1 MATVAMSVDG
11 VEEILRGFS
20 RLSKGVQ
27 KKYLGSSVREVV
39 KAAIPEVKAMTPKGP
54 TGNLRRSVGMKL
66 EKKKTTTAVGLVGY
80 RRKKNDPSNSEKG
93 FHAYWAEE
101 GVADRYPQRGAL
113 RIPLKYA
120 RRYKYI
126 NNLINVPG
134 GVGPTANL
142 AIETWAAYVKSVRGY
157 TGSGRFARWAERNLP
172 QMKEQLVGK
181 LEKNLAKAI
190 AEEERRMTR
199 KASGKK

>member
-1 MATVAMSVDG
+1 MARFAMTVEG

-27 KKYLGSSVREVV
+27 RKYLGSSVREVV
-39 KAAIPEVKAMTPKGP
+39 KAAIPEVKAVTPRGP
-54 TGNLRRSVGMKL
+54 TGNLRRSVGIKL

-80 RRKKNDPSNSEKG
+80 RRKKDGNNRELG

-101 GVADRYPQRGAL
+101 GTKDRYPKRGAL

-120 RRYKYI
+120 RKYKYI

-157 TGSGRFARWAERNLP
+157 TGSGEFARWAERNLP

-181 LEKNLAKAI
+181 LIGNVGKAI
-190 AEEERRMTR
+190 AEEERRIIRR
-199 KASGKK
+199 KYGKK